1 MVLFR
6 FSSLPPQSVFQSAQ
20 HSPNNHAKRVFVQL
34 APRQACP
41 VSIQNIYKK
50 CVQKK
55 NQRKLHWIT
64 CVSPAFPY
72 VTTCNVS
79 SIRTLLTPLGTL
91 TSIYHQPG
99 SLQGGRRH
107 QTLES
112 PHGTRATCTPKT
124 HFRMTTYIQHDF
136 QGVHLMGPVRNS
148 SSSQPA

>member
-1 MVLFR
+1 MCFSQHSTALTTTRNGFL
-6 FSSLPPQSVFQSAQ
+6 SSLHQGKHAPCLSKISTKNVF
-20 HSPNNHAKRVFVQL
+20 R
-34 APRQACP
+34 
-41 VSIQNIYKK
+41 
-50 CVQKK
+50 KK